1 MLEVNIKIFVVEIG
15 WEVVDWIHLAQVTN
29 QRWDERLGISWR
41 AKRVSAS
48 QEGLRSKDVVDM
60 NMYCLSCA

>member
-29 QRWDERLGISWR
+29 QRWDERLGIS
-41 AKRVSAS
+41 
-48 QEGLRSKDVVDM
+48 
-60 NMYCLSCA
+60 